1 MRIIKKKI
9 DFTLNK
15 EEFLRLLDNLNGN
28 DKEKI
33 LKQISNMS
41 LQNNQHI
48 VELFIKTYGSGKEE
62 KIRDFHFLR
71 FDEEGWSEKRFIQN
85 VIFLNNINFQWPS
98 GWNDRIV
105 GTFLIT
111 R

>member
-1 MRIIKKKI
+1 M
-9 DFTLNK
+9 D
-15 EEFLRLLDNLNGN
+15 
-28 DKEKI
+28 
-33 LKQISNMS
+33 
-41 LQNNQHI
+41 
-48 VELFIKTYGSGKEE
+48 GSDGGIAVMARDGKEE
-62 KIRDFHFLR
+62 RIRDFHFLR